1 MSLPHFASG
10 EVVAIAA
17 PTVAS
22 GAKSATIVKTPTLEV
37 LRLVLPKGKEIPPHK
52 APGEITVQCI
62 EGRVVF
68 TCHGKSPELL
78 PGDLMY
84 LNASEPHSL
93 DAREDSVLL
102 VTLLL
107 TPPTPAS

>member
-1 MSLPHFASG
+1 MA
-10 EVVAIAA
+10 V

-22 GAKSATIVKTPTLEV
+22 GAKSATIVKLPTLEV
-37 LRLVLPKGKEIPPHK
+37 LRLVLPEGKEISSHK

-78 PGDLMY
+78 PGDVMY
-84 LNASEPHSL
+84 LSTSEPHSL

-102 VTLLL
+102 VALLL
-107 TPPTPAS
+107 TPPTPAL

>member
-1 MSLPHFASG
+1 MSLPHSASG
-10 EVVAIAA
+10 EVVAVAA
-17 PTVAS
+17 PTAAS
-22 GAKSATIVKTPTLEV
+22 GAKSATLVKTHTLEV
-37 LRLVLPKGKEIPPHK
+37 LRLVLPKGKEIPSHK

-62 EGRVVF
+62 EGQVVF

-78 PGDLMY
+78 PGDLLY

-93 DAREDSVLL
+93 AARADSVLL

-107 TPPTPAS
+107 PPKAE

>member
-1 MSLPHFASG
+1 MSLPHSASG
-10 EVVAIAA
+10 EVITVAA
-17 PTVAS
+17 PTTAS
-22 GAKSATIVKTPTLEV
+22 GAKSATLVKTQNLEV
-37 LRLVLPKGKEIPPHK
+37 LRLVLPKGKEIPSHK

-78 PGDLMY
+78 PGDLLY

-93 DAREDSVLL
+93 AAREDSALL

-107 TPPTPAS
+107 PPKAE

>member
-1 MSLPHFASG
+1 METHPTVVILKADQL
-10 EVVAIAA
+10 EVVHI
-17 PTVAS
+17 VL
-22 GAKSATIVKTPTLEV
+22 GAGKQ
-37 LRLVLPKGKEIPPHK
+37 LREHS

-78 PGDLMY
+78 PGDLLY

-93 DAREDSVLL
+93 AAREDSVLL

-107 TPPTPAS
+107 PPKTE

>member
-1 MSLPHFASG
+1 MSLPHSTSG
-10 EVVAIAA
+10 EVIAVAA
-17 PTVAS
+17 PTTAS
-22 GAKSATIVKTPTLEV
+22 GAKSAALVKTQTLEV
-37 LRLVLPKGKEIPPHK
+37 LRLVLPKGKEIPSHK

-78 PGDLMY
+78 PGDLLY

-93 DAREDSVLL
+93 AAREDSVLL
-102 VTLLL
+102 ATLLL
-107 TPPTPAS
+107 PPKTE

>member
-1 MSLPHFASG
+1 MSLPHAASG
-10 EVVAIAA
+10 EVIAVVT
-17 PTVAS
+17 PTAAS
-22 GAKSATIVKTPTLEV
+22 EAKSATLLKTRNLEV
-37 LRLVLPKGKEIPPHK
+37 LRLVLPKGKEVPSHK
-52 APGEITVQCI
+52 ALGEITVQCI

-78 PGDLMY
+78 PGDLLY

-93 DAREDSVLL
+93 AAREDSVLL

-107 TPPTPAS
+107 PPKTE

>member
-1 MSLPHFASG
+1 MSLPHAASG
-10 EVVAIAA
+10 EVVA
-17 PTVAS
+17 VAGPS
-22 GAKSATIVKTPTLEV
+22 TASSARSTTLVKTRSLEV

-78 PGDLMY
+78 PGDLLY
-84 LNASEPHSL
+84 LDASQPHSL

-107 TPPTPAS
+107 TPSTPT